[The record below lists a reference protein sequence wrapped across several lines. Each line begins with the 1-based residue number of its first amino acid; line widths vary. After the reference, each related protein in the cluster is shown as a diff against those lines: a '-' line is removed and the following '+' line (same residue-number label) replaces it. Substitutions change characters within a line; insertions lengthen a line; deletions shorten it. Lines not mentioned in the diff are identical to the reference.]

1 MIPERDIQLVSDRSD
16 LIDIVKGYVPE
27 LQTRGSK
34 AVCCCPFHNER
45 TASFTV
51 DNVKGMWYC
60 HGCHEG
66 GNVFQFV
73 EKIEGLSFPDA
84 VRKVAELSNVH
95 IEEKHIEL
103 TAGEKEA
110 RMRREAMLMI
120 NRSVCEF
127 YAGMLWEDREEARDA
142 RDYIK
147 SRDWSEDYA
156 HEIKLGFAPKK
167 GNPLLKY
174 AESRNMNVALMIE
187 MGLLKRADDDGRIY
201 DAYRD
206 RIIIPIRSQSNQVT
220 GFTARLLHEDQ
231 YKAEREDGKRDF
243 VPPKYIN
250 SQESECYR
258 KRDSIFGIE
267 KAVRMAVRDG
277 GFYLVEGGPDVM
289 RLHSIGVYNTV
300 ASLGGV
306 WTEQQLQ
313 QLKKYDVKLCFIPDC
328 DPPKPGETYGA
339 GTVNV
344 IKNGILAVNLGIAV
358 TVKEIRQTDDGKKN
372 DPDSFI
378 SSRRVLEGID
388 EEDFIIWYASKV
400 FPTRKTLADKSQTI
414 EEIAGLVAKLPN
426 KTNASVIESTLAHKF
441 GMRKEWKTAI
451 ASALKELKEETK
463 RKRSKS
469 IDRDT
474 LSQYGFYE
482 DSNCYYSV
490 GAGGADCQWSNFIMT
505 PLFHIEDSQNPKRL
519 FLIKNQNGVEK
530 IIELQQAQL
539 TTVGK
544 FSEKV
549 EGLGNFIWLAKQE
562 QLNKLKMYLY
572 EQTET
577 AVEIV
582 QLGWQDKGFWAYGN
596 GVFFG
601 GEWIGTD
608 DFGIVRLEGI
618 GNYYL
623 PAYSKIY
630 KGETKLFQFERQF
643 IHTDISTVTLREYT
657 DRMIAVFGDNARV
670 GICYLLATLFKD
682 VVTAITKNFPIL
694 NLFGQKGSG
703 KSEMGHSLMAFFIT
717 NNTPPNL
724 QNATD
729 AALADAVAQCA
740 NALVHLD
747 EYKNTIDLNRR
758 EFLKGLYDG
767 AGRTRM
773 NMDRDKKREMTA
785 VDCGVIVSGQEMPTI
800 DNALFSRL
808 IYLTFNTSVF
818 SSEEKQKFN
827 QLAEIRKMGC
837 SHLTLEI
844 LRYRKKFEVE
854 FPANYR
860 STLDDVVAEL
870 ERDSIDDRILRG
882 WVVPLAAFRTLEG
895 VLDLQFDYRT
905 MLRISRE
912 GIVRQN
918 RECRSNNELS
928 QFWNAVEVMHQ
939 QGLAVN
945 QADFR
950 ICYESSL
957 SAKINGKTARQEW
970 LERRPVLYINFKV
983 LLAAYQKYART
994 QGDTIVPEKTLRNYL
1009 EVSKEYL
1016 GLKTAVR
1023 FQMPNNQF
1031 EGIQKVETS
1040 QGARYER
1047 TSKIAQAYCF
1057 DYCVIAD
1064 KYGINLEVEAPGAPD
1079 PKDIDTDNKEL
1090 PYR

>member
-1 MIPERDIQLVSDRSD
+1 MIQESDIQLVLDRADLIEIVQGYVSD
-16 LIDIVKGYVPE
+16 LKI
-27 LQTRGSK
+27 RGTK
-34 AVCCCPFHNER
+34 AVCCCPFHSER
-45 TASFTV
+45 TGSFTI

-66 GNVFQFV
+66 GNVFQFI
-73 EKIEGLSFPDA
+73 EKIEGMKFPDA
-84 VRKVAELSNVH
+84 VKKVAELCHVH
-95 IEEKHIEL
+95 IEDKQVEL
-103 TAGEKEA
+103 TAEQKEA
-110 RMRREAMLMI
+110 RMRREAMLII
-120 NRSVCEF
+120 NKTVCNF
-127 YAGMLWEDREEARDA
+127 YADLLWADSEEAQEA
-142 RDYIK
+142 REYIK
-147 SRDWSEDYA
+147 RRDWSFDYA
-156 HEIKLGFAPKK
+156 HEIKMGLAPRK
-167 GNPLLKY
+167 GNPLLAF
-174 AESRNMNVALMIE
+174 AEKKHMNIALMVE
-187 MGLLKRADDDGRIY
+187 MGLLKRTEDDGRVY

-220 GFTARLLHEDQ
+220 GFTARLLHEAQ
-231 YKAEREDGKRDF
+231 YKAEKEDGKRDY
-243 VPPKYIN
+243 VPPKYVN
-250 SQESECYR
+250 SQESECYH

-267 KAVRMAVRDG
+267 KAVRMAVKDG
-277 GFYLVEGGPDVM
+277 VFYLVEGGPDVM
-289 RLHSIGVYNTV
+289 RLHTLGIFNAI
-300 ASLGGV
+300 ASLGGS

-313 QLKKYDVKLCFIPDC
+313 QLKKYNVKLCFIPDC
-328 DPPKPGETYGA
+328 DPPKPGETHGA

-344 IKNGILAVNLGIAV
+344 MKNGLLAINLGFAV
-358 TVKEIRQTDDGKKN
+358 TVKEIAQTEDGEKN

-378 SSRRVLEGID
+378 TSKRILEGID
-388 EEDFIIWYASKV
+388 EQDFIVWYASKV
-400 FPTRKTLADKSQTI
+400 FPTKKTLTDKSEAV
-414 EEIAGLVAKLPN
+414 EEIAQLVAQLPN
-426 KTNASVIESTLAHKF
+426 STNASVIETALAKRF
-441 GMRKEWKTAI
+441 GMKKEWSAAI
-451 ASALKELKEETK
+451 RSAKKKQKEDQK

-490 GAGGADCQWSNFIMT
+490 GQGGTDCQWSNFIMI

-519 FLIKNQNGVEK
+519 FLIRNQNGIEK
-530 IIELQQAQL
+530 IIELQQTQL

-577 AVEIV
+577 AVEIT
-582 QLGWQDKGFWAYGN
+582 QLGWQDKGFWAFGN

-601 GEWIGTD
+601 GEWIEAD
-608 DFGIVRLEGI
+608 DFGIVRLGET
-618 GNYYL
+618 GNFYL

-643 IHTDISTVTLREYT
+643 IYTQINTVTLREYT
-657 DRMIAVFGDNARV
+657 DKMIEVFGENAKV
-670 GICYLLATLFKD
+670 GICFLLATLFKD
-682 VVTAITKNFPIL
+682 VIIAITKNFPIL

-747 EYKNTIDLNRR
+747 EYKNTIDLTRR

-808 IYLTFNTSVF
+808 IYLTFNTAEF
-818 SSEEKQKFN
+818 SSSAKQKFN
-827 QLAEIRKMGC
+827 ELTEIRKLGC

-844 LRYRKKFEVE
+844 LKHRKKFEVE

-860 STLDDVVAEL
+860 STLSDVVTAL

-882 WVVPLAAFRTLEG
+882 WVIPLAAFRTLEG
-895 VLDLQFDYRT
+895 VIDLQFDYKT
-905 MLRISRE
+905 MLRTSIA

-918 RECRSNNELS
+918 GECRSNNELS

-945 QADFR
+945 NADFR
-950 ICYESSL
+950 IVYETNF
-957 SAKINGKTARQEW
+957 SAIVNGKMSKQEW
-970 LERRPVLYINFKV
+970 RERRPVLYINFKV
-983 LLAAYQKYART
+983 LLASYQKYARQ
-994 QGDTIVPEKTLRNYL
+994 QGDTIVPENTLRNYL
-1009 EVSKEYL
+1009 EVSGEYL
-1016 GLKTAVR
+1016 GLKKSVR

-1031 EGIQKVETS
+1031 EGTQKVETANGS
-1040 QGARYER
+1040 TYEK
-1047 TSKIAQAYCF
+1047 TSKISMAYCF
-1057 DYCVIAD
+1057 DYTAIAE
-1064 KYGINLEVEAPGAPD
+1064 KYGINLEVEAPGSID
-1079 PKDIDTDNKEL
+1079 PKDLDTSNKEL
-1090 PYR
+1090 PF